1 MEALD
6 PWANGYVLG
15 PVPNGSPIGVVGQ
28 RPGSRKGDRVGA
40 RLRSPLT
47 HSLLI
52 AGAAVLVFAHLI
64 ASYWAYYSIGSGG
77 SNGLALIGVVAP
89 VAGVL
94 FFGSA
99 AGIYYLGTRLGLAQR
114 RRALLAAAAVITVF
128 IALFAGEVWRTAD
141 YPTERPK
148 RLSAFLANYFGAAD
162 R

>member
-1 MEALD
+1 MSSRGGQGFEEGDGVRGRL
-6 PWANGYVLG
+6 L
-15 PVPNGSPIGVVGQ
+15 SPFT
-28 RPGSRKGDRVGA
+28 
-40 RLRSPLT
+40 L
-47 HSLLI
+47 SLLI
-52 AGAAVLVFAHLI
+52 AGAAVLVFIHLI
-64 ASYWAYYSIGSGG
+64 ANYWAYYAIGSSG

-99 AGIYYLGTRLGLAQR
+99 AGIYYLGTRLGLAQW

-128 IALFAGEVWRTAD
+128 IALFAGEVWRTND

-148 RLSAFLANYFGAAD
+148 RLSEFLASYFGAAN